1 MNVLKWLDAYLEE
14 AVTVVLFSIITFVGI
29 QQVFTRYLMS
39 FVYGWAEELMRV
51 CFVMLCLVGFALCEK
66 KLQHVRVEIFKL
78 VVGPKTQW
86 LLDMFSSLVFV
97 GFSVILVRYSVIIT
111 QMQYSSGQI
120 TPAMSLPTWSYFIV
134 GPVAFGLLVVRI
146 IQREILPLLARRKSV
161 FASAGARG

>member
-1 MNVLKWLDAYLEE
+1 MNVFKWIDAYLEE

-66 KLQHVRVEIFKL
+66 KLQHVRVEILKL
-78 VVGPKTQW
+78 LVGPRTQW
-86 LLDMFSSLVFV
+86 FLDLASSLVFV
-97 GFSVILVRYSVIIT
+97 GFSVLLVRYSVIIT
-111 QMQYSSGQI
+111 EMQYSSGQI
-120 TPAMSLPTWSYFIV
+120 TPAMSLPTWSYFVV

-146 IQREILPLLARRKSV
+146 VQREIIPLLARRKTV
-161 FASAGARG
+161 FASPSPRG